1 MIPGSTVF
9 KGGIETKKEHGPSQ
23 EQTPTCPLPA
33 SCFQKSIMSLLVF
46 PRVPKSKLN
55 QSGEKMQ
62 QQKTILKKDK
72 RIII

>member
-33 SCFQKSIMSLLVF
+33 SCVWKTLVK
-46 PRVPKSKLN
+46 V
-55 QSGEKMQ
+55 EV
-62 QQKTILKKDK
+62 
-72 RIII
+72 